1 LLPSEQTVIE
11 SMKSSEN
18 KYFVPVVWATAV
30 VEKARKEGKIKG
42 EIAVQQV
49 LDASIKLCTL
59 CFKGFGVFFYLTPW
73 KIIIQ

>member
-1 LLPSEQTVIE
+1 
-11 SMKSSEN
+11 MKSSEN

-49 LDASIKLCTL
+49 LDASIKLYTL
-59 CFKGFGVFFYLTPW
+59 CLKGFGVFFYLTPW